1 MIKIGNMNI
10 DKEKIK
16 NKLFYFVC
24 LGSMT
29 FFLVFVA
36 DFFFLREANIDVTSN
51 VQIRYTGVNGNATAE
66 VMETAGDINQRTQA
80 LLDTVTYTVE
90 PNTSLSNGD
99 IILVTATYDEKIAAQ
114 YHYNVINARK
124 EILVEG
130 LSNRYPNI
138 AAIDSEYMEAMQM
151 AANRYVDNNRENIFN
166 LEYDQY
172 DVDEWEAQDAICVY
186 SAFMSSTNSP
196 SADRMIYIYQLDYF
210 NEDNVVEEETEE
222 STDEPANDE
231 APAAE
236 NTEEVPAG
244 EHSTPEENV
253 EEAQPS
259 LLTVYYLVIVP
270 NVNDSNTVDA
280 QNTFGEKVYFTEAER
295 QSLNFEAYVNRV
307 FGRTYTI
314 EKVVTD
320 QPEQQEEQEPVSQ

>member
-1 MIKIGNMNI
+1 MNI

-114 YHYNVINARK
+114 YHYNVINAKK

-236 NTEEVPAG
+236 NTEEV
-244 EHSTPEENV
+244 E
-253 EEAQPS
+253 PS

>member
-114 YHYNVINARK
+114 YHYNVINAKK

-236 NTEEVPAG
+236 NTEEV
-244 EHSTPEENV
+244 E
-253 EEAQPS
+253 PS